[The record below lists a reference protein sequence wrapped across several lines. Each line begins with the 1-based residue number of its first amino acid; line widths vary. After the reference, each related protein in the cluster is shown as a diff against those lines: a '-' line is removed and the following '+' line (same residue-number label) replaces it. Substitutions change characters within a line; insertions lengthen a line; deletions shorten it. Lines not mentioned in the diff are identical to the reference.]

1 MKRFVVSATQ
11 SNSNKLEELIM
22 DLNYELFI
30 FKKMGLVGEESDLEY
45 AQKHT
50 QGIRTQIKRILK
62 ACDAIDKLQQEEM
75 YIMKK
80 VIRASY
86 SNTSTR
92 DRISNLEERAE
103 WLKNDISSLREM
115 LADPSIPRYNGESD
129 EDIEDRIMDRQ
140 QDLAEVEEQLNFAWQ
155 DDEAE
160 WDYAREQQEFN
171 PDGSLALYSSTKSSK
186 RKAVKA
192 ASGVVTDAE
201 RAVDYANAL
210 MELGV
215 DEHDILIHFFDYLP
229 SSKVIEI
236 LKDLAVDCDCEE
248 EVEEIVN
255 GGN

>member
-1 MKRFVVSATQ
+1 
-11 SNSNKLEELIM
+11 
-22 DLNYELFI
+22 
-30 FKKMGLVGEESDLEY
+30 
-45 AQKHT
+45 
-50 QGIRTQIKRILK
+50 
-62 ACDAIDKLQQEEM
+62 
-75 YIMKK
+75 MKK

-171 PDGSLALYSSTKSSK
+171 PDGSLALYSSTK
-186 RKAVKA
+186 AVKA
-192 ASGVVTDAE
+192 ATDRSDA
-201 RAVDYANAL
+201 RYAVDYCNAL
-210 MELGV
+210 LEAGC
-215 DEHDILIHFFDYLP
+215 DEHEIFQYFFDYLP
-229 SSKVIEI
+229 SSKVVEV
-236 LKDLAVDCDCEE
+236 LKDYARVCDCED
-248 EVEEIVN
+248 EVAEIM
-255 GGN
+255 GE